1 MIGLSA
7 GHAVKHF
14 YQQAFLLLLPSI
26 KATLGITDV
35 HIGLIGSIRTIFSAG
50 MNIPSGIVADI
61 WRSKVALIL
70 ASSLSTLGIGY
81 FLIAVASNYWL
92 LVLGVAVTGIGTSFW
107 HAPAF
112 GTLAAVYPSK
122 RATALAV
129 HRMGGSIG
137 DSVSPIVVGILL
149 GGLTILGLEWDG
161 LNWRQL
167 AFLMVLPALGSAAI
181 IFLAYRDIP
190 AMSSTGLTLKAYR
203 ESIKPLIKNKAVIAM
218 TGLTTARAMAHNAL
232 NIFIVIYMSEDL
244 GFSDF
249 KSGYHLA
256 LLTLFGI
263 GFAPAMGWAADRIG
277 RRIVIFTGLA
287 SISVL
292 IYSILIFSDG
302 VGFTVVLS
310 LLGLFL
316 YSVNPVMLATAI
328 DATKRGT
335 EGSVTAIVFTGGA
348 IFGSI
353 SPVLAGWLRGVYG
366 MDSVFYFT
374 GTIAAITTLASLV
387 IPITTNKE

>member
-1 MIGLSA
+1 
-7 GHAVKHF
+7 
-14 YQQAFLLLLPSI
+14 
-26 KATLGITDV
+26 
-35 HIGLIGSIRTIFSAG
+35 
-50 MNIPSGIVADI
+50 
-61 WRSKVALIL
+61 
-70 ASSLSTLGIGY
+70 
-81 FLIAVASNYWL
+81 
-92 LVLGVAVTGIGTSFW
+92 
-107 HAPAF
+107 
-112 GTLAAVYPSK
+112 
-122 RATALAV
+122 
-129 HRMGGSIG
+129 MGGSIG

-149 GGLTILGLEWDG
+149 GGLTVLGLEWDG

-203 ESIKPLIKNKAVIAM
+203 ESIKPLIKNKAIIAM

-244 GFSDF
+244 GFSAF

-387 IPITTNKE
+387 IPITTSKE